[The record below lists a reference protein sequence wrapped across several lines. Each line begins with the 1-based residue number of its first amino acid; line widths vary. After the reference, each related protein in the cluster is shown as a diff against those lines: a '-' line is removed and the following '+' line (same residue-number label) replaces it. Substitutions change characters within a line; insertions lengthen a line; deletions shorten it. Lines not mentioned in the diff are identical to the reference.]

1 MKLHNLIEARN
12 TLANHANER
21 VSVKLAYWIMKFLKK
36 SEQEETFYYDK
47 YRELL
52 NEFAKRDEN
61 GEIMRRPDAPDQ
73 ILLIP
78 ERIEEYRSKVAE
90 LENTEV
96 DVPDVRLTL
105 GLLGELKLSAQEVYS
120 LDELIVEEE

>member
-52 NEFAKRDEN
+52 NEYAKRDEN
-61 GEIMRRPDAPDQ
+61 GEIMRKPDDPNQ

-78 ERIEEYRSKVAE
+78 ERVDEYRNKFTE

-96 DVPDVRLTL
+96 DVPNMHFALDDLS
-105 GLLGELKLSAQEVYS
+105 ELKLSAQEVYS
-120 LDELIVEEE
+120 LDELIVEEK